1 MYGQRHRR
9 GLALPAAT
17 ARADD
22 SGIGEDPAIIIGADS
37 TKFIFVVESDGSL
50 PVKEIIERAL
60 LHIKSRSSDLI
71 EALQE
76 GL

>member
-1 MYGQRHRR
+1 
-9 GLALPAAT
+9 
-17 ARADD
+17 
-22 SGIGEDPAIIIGADS
+22 
-37 TKFIFVVESDGSL
+37 
-50 PVKEIIERAL
+50 VKEIIERAL

>member
-1 MYGQRHRR
+1 MN
-9 GLALPAAT
+9 T
-17 ARADD
+17 
-22 SGIGEDPAIIIGADS
+22 GIGENPAITIGADS

-60 LHIKSRSSDLI
+60 LHIKSRSTDLTETLRDI
-71 EALQE
+71 TRG